1 VRWLKRVHQLCQASL
16 LPIPFVTRP
25 NLPSLRT
32 AFLASA
38 LIVSGVPQAHG
49 AWGAPETTKTDVRRA
64 ARRCGMGGGDV
75 IHGIKQMG
83 CLLTH
88 PGRAFVN

>member
-1 VRWLKRVHQLCQASL
+1 MTLLLPVLCCAAHGGVTSLWRWLKRVHQLCQASL
-16 LPIPFVTRP
+16 LPMPFVTRP

-49 AWGAPETTKTDVRRA
+49 A
-64 ARRCGMGGGDV
+64 
-75 IHGIKQMG
+75 
-83 CLLTH
+83 
-88 PGRAFVN
+88 